1 MAAGE
6 INKLHSID
14 MEQKSQPLYQGFKL
28 LLGPNMKFRAEAVNY
43 PRTFNLILNYFKDV
57 LYLTR

>member
-1 MAAGE
+1 MAARE
-6 INKLHSID
+6 MNQLHSID

-28 LLGPNMKFRAEAVNY
+28 LLGPSVKFGAEAVNY

-57 LYLTR
+57 LCLTR